1 MTDKLELRAFTE
13 VDLPFLDRW
22 ATDPDTVGPF
32 EWFGFIDPGKRRR
45 RWEKDGYVSPEHTA
59 LAVCEAGQPAVGVA
73 SYWPKP
79 HGGPPGGCYEIGI
92 ALVPE
97 CRGRGLGTAAQ
108 WLLVDH
114 LFGYTTANRV
124 EALTDVE
131 NVAEQ
136 KSLER
141 AGFSREGLLRGA
153 YFHRG
158 GWRSLLLYAV
168 LRDDSRPQPSI

>member
-1 MTDKLELRAFTE
+1 VTDKLALRAFTE
-13 VDLPFLDRW
+13 VDLAFLDRW
-22 ATDPDTVGPF
+22 GTDPDTVGPF
-32 EWFGFIDPGKRRR
+32 EWFGFIDPRKRRR
-45 RWEKDGYVSPEHTA
+45 RWEQDGYVSPEHTA
-59 LAVCEAGQPAVGVA
+59 LAVCEADQPAVGVA

-136 KSLER
+136 KALER
-141 AGFSREGLLRGA
+141 AGFTQEGLLRGA

-158 GWRSLLLYAV
+158 AWRSLLLYAV
-168 LRDDSRPQPSI
+168 LRDDPRPQPSI

>member
-1 MTDKLELRAFTE
+1 MTDKLTLRAFTE
-13 VDLPFLDRW
+13 VDLSFLDRW
-22 ATDPDTVGPF
+22 GADPETVGPF
-32 EWFGFIDPGKRRR
+32 EWFGFVDPRKRRR

-59 LAVCEAGQPAVGVA
+59 LAVSEADQPAVGVV

-97 CRGRGLGTAAQ
+97 CRGRGLGTVAQ
-108 WLLVDH
+108 RLLVDH
-114 LFGYTTANRV
+114 LFGYTVANRV

-136 KSLER
+136 RALER
-141 AGFSREGLLRGA
+141 AGFAREGLLRGA

-158 GWRSLLLYAV
+158 AWRDLLIYAV
-168 LRDDSRPQPSI
+168 LRDDPRPEQ